1 MSIIE
6 FLFENNYE
14 ITYLRLPLVARAL
27 GYHDPPK
34 AVERHVDNYFMVQ
47 INEQPQRVGRF
58 IHHFKRAAT

>member
-1 MSIIE
+1 MRLQISRIMTR
-6 FLFENNYE
+6 FG
-14 ITYLRLPLVARAL
+14 LRLPLVARAL